1 MHMGPKE
8 FGGVQARCCGCGG
21 DFSKGT
27 VKVLVM
33 GKAPVFFL
41 LLFLS
46 ALDFESNPLYKKH

>member
-1 MHMGPKE
+1 MGPKE

-46 ALDFESNPLYKKH
+46 GLDFESNPLYKKH